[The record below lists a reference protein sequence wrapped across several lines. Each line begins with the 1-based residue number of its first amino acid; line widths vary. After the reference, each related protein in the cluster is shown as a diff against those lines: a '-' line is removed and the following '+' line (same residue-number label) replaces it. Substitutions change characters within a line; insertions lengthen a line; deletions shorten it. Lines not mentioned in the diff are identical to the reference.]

1 MRLTKHHGLGNDF
14 LVVLDPDASHP
25 LDADL
30 ARALCDRHTGVGADG
45 ILRATPAAPGG
56 PARARM
62 ELRNADGSSAEMS
75 GNGIRCLAQA
85 LLLAGWPGTA
95 GAPAITIDTDAGL
108 RTVTVH
114 ERVDAATHDAVTHD
128 AVTHDAVTHDLSVA
142 MGAARVEGEAP
153 EWTGDGIAHALLV
166 DMGNPHLVLDS
177 AGGAGSEPSGTGAPG
192 DPRSDD
198 GGVDLVS
205 LGEAVNAKVP
215 GGANVHLLST
225 TSASGIA
232 VRTYERGVGLTLA
245 CGTGACAA
253 AVAARRW
260 GMAGDRVTVDMPGG
274 RAEVRLGA
282 GDGDGLV
289 LRGPAVFVAAFELGE
304 SPWR

>member
-62 ELRNADGSSAEMS
+62 ELRNADGSRAETS

-85 LLLAGWPGTA
+85 LLLGGWPGAA
-95 GAPAITIDTDAGL
+95 GATEVAIETDAGL

-114 ERVDAATHDAVTHD
+114 DRVDG
-128 AVTHDAVTHDLSVA
+128 VTHDLSVA
-142 MGAARVEGEAP
+142 MGAARVDGEAP
-153 EWTGDGIAHALLV
+153 EWTGGGVTRALLV
-166 DMGNPHLVLDS
+166 DMGNPHLVLDLS
-177 AGGAGSEPSGTGAPG
+177 AGAAGDDGPG
-192 DPRSDD
+192 DDESE
-198 GGVDLVS
+198 VDLVT
-205 LGEAVNAKVP
+205 LGEAVNAKVA
-215 GGANVHLLST
+215 GGANVHLLT
-225 TSASGIA
+225 TTAAPGIA
-232 VRTYERGVGLTLA
+232 VRTYERGVGPTLA
-245 CGTGACAA
+245 CGTGACAS

-260 GMAGDRVTVDMPGG
+260 GMAGDRVAVDMPGG
-274 RAEVRLGA
+274 RAEVTLGA
-282 GDGDGLV
+282 TDRDPAV
-289 LRGPAVFVAAFELGE
+289 LRGPAVFVAEIELGA

>member
-45 ILRATPAAPGG
+45 ILRATPAASGG

-62 ELRNADGSSAEMS
+62 ELRNADGSRAETS

-85 LLLAGWPGTA
+85 LLLGGWPGAA
-95 GAPAITIDTDAGL
+95 GATEVAIETDAGL

-114 ERVDAATHDAVTHD
+114 DRVDG
-128 AVTHDAVTHDLSVA
+128 VTHDLSVA
-142 MGAARVEGEAP
+142 MGAARVDGEAP
-153 EWTGDGIAHALLV
+153 EWTGGGVTRALLV
-166 DMGNPHLVLDS
+166 DMGNPHLVLDLS
-177 AGGAGSEPSGTGAPG
+177 AGAAGDDGPG
-192 DPRSDD
+192 DDESE
-198 GGVDLVS
+198 VDLVT
-205 LGEAVNAKVP
+205 LGEAVNAKVA
-215 GGANVHLLST
+215 GGANVHVLT
-225 TSASGIA
+225 TTAASGIA
-232 VRTYERGVGLTLA
+232 VRTYERGVGPTLA
-245 CGTGACAA
+245 CGTGACAS

-260 GMAGDRVTVDMPGG
+260 GMAGDRVAVDMPGG
-274 RAEVRLGA
+274 RAEVTLGA
-282 GDGDGLV
+282 TDRDPAV
-289 LRGPAVFVAAFELGE
+289 LRGPAVFVAEVELGA

>member
-45 ILRATPAAPGG
+45 ILRATPAASGG

-62 ELRNADGSSAEMS
+62 ELRNADGSRAETS

-85 LLLAGWPGTA
+85 LLLGGWPGAA
-95 GAPAITIDTDAGL
+95 GATEVAIETDAGL

-114 ERVDAATHDAVTHD
+114 DRVDG
-128 AVTHDAVTHDLSVA
+128 VTHDLSVA
-142 MGAARVEGEAP
+142 MGAARVDGEAP
-153 EWTGDGIAHALLV
+153 EWTGGGVTRALLV
-166 DMGNPHLVLDS
+166 DMGNPHLVLDLS
-177 AGGAGSEPSGTGAPG
+177 AGAAGDDGPG
-192 DPRSDD
+192 DDESEM
-198 GGVDLVS
+198 DLVT
-205 LGEAVNAKVP
+205 LGEAVNAKVA
-215 GGANVHLLST
+215 GGANVHLLT
-225 TSASGIA
+225 TTAAPGIA
-232 VRTYERGVGLTLA
+232 VRTYERGVGPTLA
-245 CGTGACAA
+245 CGTGACAS

-260 GMAGDRVTVDMPGG
+260 GMAGDRVAVDMPGG
-274 RAEVRLGA
+274 RAEVTLGA
-282 GDGDGLV
+282 TDRDPAV
-289 LRGPAVFVAAFELGE
+289 LRGPAVFVAEIELGA

>member
-45 ILRATPAAPGG
+45 ILRATPAASGG

-62 ELRNADGSSAEMS
+62 ELRNADGSRAETS

-85 LLLAGWPGTA
+85 LLLGGWPGAA
-95 GAPAITIDTDAGL
+95 GATEVAIETDAGL

-114 ERVDAATHDAVTHD
+114 DRVDG
-128 AVTHDAVTHDLSVA
+128 VTHDLSVA
-142 MGAARVEGEAP
+142 MGAARVDGEAP
-153 EWTGDGIAHALLV
+153 EWTGGGVTRALLV
-166 DMGNPHLVLDS
+166 DMGNPHLVLDLS
-177 AGGAGSEPSGTGAPG
+177 AGAAGDDGPG
-192 DPRSDD
+192 DDESEM
-198 GGVDLVS
+198 DLVT
-205 LGEAVNAKVP
+205 LGEAVNAKVA
-215 GGANVHLLST
+215 GGANVHLLT
-225 TSASGIA
+225 TTAAPGIA
-232 VRTYERGVGLTLA
+232 VRTYERGVGPTLA
-245 CGTGACAA
+245 CGTGACAS

-260 GMAGDRVTVDMPGG
+260 GMAGDRVAVDMPGG
-274 RAEVRLGA
+274 RAEVTLGA
-282 GDGDGLV
+282 TNRDPAV
-289 LRGPAVFVAAFELGE
+289 LRGPAVFVAEIELGA

>member
-30 ARALCDRHTGVGADG
+30 VRALCDRHTGVGADG

-62 ELRNADGSSAEMS
+62 ELRNADGSAAEMS

-85 LLLAGWPGTA
+85 LLLSGWPGVA
-95 GAPAITIDTDAGL
+95 GASEIAIETDAGL

-114 ERVDAATHDAVTHD
+114 DRL
-128 AVTHDAVTHDLSVA
+128 DAVTHDLSVA
-142 MGAARVEGEAP
+142 MGAARVEGDAP
-153 EWTGDGIAHALLV
+153 EWTGSGVARALLV
-166 DMGNPHLVLDS
+166 DMGNPHLVLDLS
-177 AGGAGSEPSGTGAPG
+177 GDAGQAAGGSHDGRPDDGAGNDG
-192 DPRSDD
+192 
-198 GGVDLVS
+198 GGVDLVA

-215 GGANVHLLST
+215 GGANVHLLT
-225 TSASGIA
+225 TTASAAGIA
-232 VRTYERGVGLTLA
+232 VRTYERGVGPTLA

-260 GMAGDRVTVDMPGG
+260 GMAGDRVGVDMPGG
-274 RAEVRLGA
+274 RAEVSLGA
-282 GDGDGLV
+282 TDRDPVV
-289 LRGPAVFVAAFELGE
+289 LRGPAVFVAAIELGA

>member
-25 LDADL
+25 LDADV

-56 PARARM
+56 TAHARM
-62 ELRNADGSSAEMS
+62 ELRNADGSPAEMS
-75 GNGIRCLAQA
+75 GNGIRCLVQA

-95 GAPAITIDTDAGL
+95 GAPEVAIETAAGL
-108 RTVTVH
+108 RRVTVH
-114 ERVDAATHDAVTHD
+114 EVADAATHDA
-128 AVTHDAVTHDLSVA
+128 ATHDAVTHDLSVA

-153 EWTGDGIAHALLV
+153 EWTGAGVARALLV
-166 DMGNPHLVLDS
+166 DMGNPHLVLDL

-192 DPRSDD
+192 DPRSDE

-215 GGANVHLLST
+215 GGANVHLVSP
-225 TSASGIA
+225 TSAPGIA
-232 VRTYERGVGLTLA
+232 VRSYERGVGPTLA

-260 GMAGDRVTVDMPGG
+260 GLAADRVTVDMPGG

-289 LRGPAVFVAAFELGE
+289 LRGPAVFVAAIELGA

>member
-45 ILRATPAAPGG
+45 ILRATPAASGG

-62 ELRNADGSSAEMS
+62 ELRNADGSRAETS

-85 LLLAGWPGTA
+85 LLLGGWPGAA
-95 GAPAITIDTDAGL
+95 GATEVAIETDAGL

-114 ERVDAATHDAVTHD
+114 DRVDG
-128 AVTHDAVTHDLSVA
+128 VTHDLSVA
-142 MGAARVEGEAP
+142 MGAARVDGEAP
-153 EWTGDGIAHALLV
+153 EWTGGGVTRALLV
-166 DMGNPHLVLDS
+166 DMGNPHLVLDLS
-177 AGGAGSEPSGTGAPG
+177 AGAAGDDGPG
-192 DPRSDD
+192 DDESE
-198 GGVDLVS
+198 VDLVT
-205 LGEAVNAKVP
+205 LGEAVNAKVA
-215 GGANVHLLST
+215 GGANVHLLT
-225 TSASGIA
+225 TTAAPGIA
-232 VRTYERGVGLTLA
+232 VRTYERGVGPTLA
-245 CGTGACAA
+245 CGTGACAS

-260 GMAGDRVTVDMPGG
+260 GMAGDRVAVDMPGG
-274 RAEVRLGA
+274 RAEVTLGA
-282 GDGDGLV
+282 TDRDPAV
-289 LRGPAVFVAAFELGE
+289 LRGPAVFVAEIELGA

>member
-114 ERVDAATHDAVTHD
+114 ERVDAATHD
-128 AVTHDAVTHDLSVA
+128 LSVA

-153 EWTGDGIAHALLV
+153 EWIGDGIAHALLV

>member
-45 ILRATPAAPGG
+45 ILRATPAASGG

-62 ELRNADGSSAEMS
+62 ELRNADGSRAETS

-85 LLLAGWPGTA
+85 LLLGGWPGAA
-95 GAPAITIDTDAGL
+95 GATEVAIETDAGL

-114 ERVDAATHDAVTHD
+114 DRVDG
-128 AVTHDAVTHDLSVA
+128 VTHDLSVA
-142 MGAARVEGEAP
+142 MGAARVDGEAP
-153 EWTGDGIAHALLV
+153 EWTGGGVTRALLV
-166 DMGNPHLVLDS
+166 DMGNPHLVLDLS
-177 AGGAGSEPSGTGAPG
+177 AGAAGDDGPG
-192 DPRSDD
+192 DDESE
-198 GGVDLVS
+198 VDLVT
-205 LGEAVNAKVP
+205 LGEAVNAKVA
-215 GGANVHLLST
+215 GGANVHLLT
-225 TSASGIA
+225 TTAAPGIA
-232 VRTYERGVGLTLA
+232 VRTYERGVGPTLA
-245 CGTGACAA
+245 CGTGACAS

-260 GMAGDRVTVDMPGG
+260 GMAGDRVAVDMPGG
-274 RAEVRLGA
+274 RAEVTLGA
-282 GDGDGLV
+282 TNRDPAV
-289 LRGPAVFVAAFELGE
+289 LRGPAVFVAEIELGA